1 MGLDRNA
8 SKLLNTALEGS
19 FLHVSTNSGR
29 RILMKILEN
38 IPEEVEEKP
47 LEEASQ
53 IAEPKSLP
61 DRSQTLAIPDP
72 KPPEKE
78 ETLIS
83 DFMLEF
89 EDELFNEYGQVV
101 TSKQGREGG

>member
-1 MGLDRNA
+1 MGLDRKA

-38 IPEEVEEKP
+38 IHEEVEEKP

-53 IAEPKSLP
+53 IVEPKSLP
-61 DRSQTLAIPDP
+61 DRSQTLAILDP
-72 KPPEKE
+72 KPSKKE
-78 ETLIS
+78 ETPIS

-89 EDELFNEYGQVV
+89 EDELFNEYGN
-101 TSKQGREGG
+101 TLSYHMMRRP